1 MCCGSNSVPLDFGW
15 LYFSGDLPAKAG
27 PPPFFGILSVR
38 ISPELPTVII
48 GERINPTG
56 ENKLADALLA
66 GDLSLVQELAQTQVE
81 AGDA

>member
-1 MCCGSNSVPLDFGW
+1 
-15 LYFSGDLPAKAG
+15 
-27 PPPFFGILSVR
+27 
-38 ISPELPTVII
+38 VII

-56 ENKLADALLA
+56 EKKLADALLA